1 MNEPLRKAV
10 EGNED
15 RFRKE
20 GFRGVGY
27 GRKSPSN
34 SLSEVLGVSRG
45 DLWMEGTYGF
55 SSKKA
60 GDAAENFYYVTEE
73 FYLKQVGDTLDD
85 TEALGALKDGKEI
98 VNEKGEK
105 VTCVSAGSCYKLFI
119 HAPLLQLGDVV
130 EHKNYSQGVGYLL
143 IKGPEKGEM
152 GLVNYAANVACSG
165 SFKADYINK
174 FYRKIGTME
183 FKPLQ

>member
-34 SLSEVLGVSRG
+34 SLSEFLGVSRG
-45 DLWMEGTYGF
+45 DLWMDDAYGF
-55 SSKKA
+55 INKVQGDEA
-60 GDAAENFYYVTEE
+60 GNFYYVTEE

-85 TEALGALKDGKEI
+85 MEALGALKDGKEI

-105 VTCVSAGSCYKLFI
+105 VTCVSAGSCYSI
-119 HAPLLQLGDVV
+119 RVTPLQLGDVV
-130 EHKNYSQGVGYLL
+130 EHKKYSQGVRYLL
-143 IKGPEKGEM
+143 VKGHEKGGM
-152 GLVNYAANVACSG
+152 GLVNYNANVVCSG